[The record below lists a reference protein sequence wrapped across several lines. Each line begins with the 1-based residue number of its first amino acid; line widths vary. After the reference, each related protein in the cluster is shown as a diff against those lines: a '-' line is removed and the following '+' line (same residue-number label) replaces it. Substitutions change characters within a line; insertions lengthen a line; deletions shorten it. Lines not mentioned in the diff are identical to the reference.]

1 VLGMVLAC
9 TAARPGARQ
18 KAEAIAALLPCV
30 RMPQLNVHALVHG
43 VEANALL
50 MAQPVTCVRPR
61 PGRCMWG
68 AAGRACR
75 CGASHGRHA
84 KTRTCALER
93 ADLYRACRSPSRWDP
108 EWRQRGAAG
117 SAVPGVPDHHKGAA
131 ARARPA
137 AAGSTA
143 GAPAARIRD
152 AAARARAASQAG
164 CSGCRFAAQ
173 RCRVRCARFDIGSCA
188 ESARDELGEGVL
200 PEQVQC
206 RMQPLRHHAQ
216 GLSHH
221 AGGCFICSASC
232 TNIGL
237 WQVCADSAGSGA
249 RGVMSL
255 VH

>member
-1 VLGMVLAC
+1 MVLTC

-61 PGRCMWG
+61 PGRCMRG

-93 ADLYRACRSPSRWDP
+93 ADLYRACRSLR
-108 EWRQRGAAG
+108 RAGILRGA
-117 SAVPGVPDHHKGAA
+117 SAAPQVLLCLAYRTITKAQLLARGLLQQAQLLERRPPAYAMRPHGPGPPP
-131 ARARPA
+131 RPA
-137 AAGSTA
+137 AAAVAS
-143 GAPAARIRD
+143 PPSD
-152 AAARARAASQAG
+152 AA
-164 CSGCRFAAQ
+164 SG
-173 RCRVRCARFDIGSCA
+173 VRDLTLASCA
-188 ESARDELGEGVL
+188 ESARVELGEGVL

-221 AGGCFICSASC
+221 AGGCFICTASC